1 MLISL
6 SKCHF
11 LRKQVSYM
19 GYEVSAKGLL
29 PGEWKVQALKHFP
42 VPKNIKQLQ
51 GFHGLASFWPFRR
64 FVRNFARMAHPL
76 TKLFKNGAIWDWGP
90 EQEIAFQELKA
101 ALINAELLMYPDP
114 GKPFFLHTDAS
125 FMA

>member
-1 MLISL
+1 MISL

-11 LRKQVSYM
+11 LHEQVSYL
-19 GYEVSAKGLL
+19 GYEVSMKGLL

-51 GFHGLASFWPFRR
+51 GFHGLASYFRH
-64 FVRNFARMAHPL
+64 FVRNFARTTHLL
-76 TKLFKNGAIWDWGP
+76 TKLFKNGAIWDCGP
-90 EQEIAFQELKA
+90 EQELAFQELKA

-114 GKPFFLHTDAS
+114 SKPLSSH
-125 FMA
+125 